1 MGGPLVAGPYLLDT
15 STLIWSVASP
25 DRLSSTARRALKAG
39 PLVLS
44 VVSYWEVVI
53 KARKG
58 LLTVAD
64 PVNWW
69 SRATGVL
76 GGEILSIRAAHISA
90 LAGLPDI
97 HRDPFDR
104 MLVAQATAEGLV
116 FVGSDDQIRRYPVKT
131 VW

>member
-1 MGGPLVAGPYLLDT
+1 MVAGPYLADT
-15 STLIWSVASP
+15 SVLIWAIASP
-25 DRLSSTARRALKAG
+25 DRLSARARKALGTG

-58 LLTVAD
+58 LLQLAD

-69 SRATGVL
+69 TRLTALL

-90 LAGLPDI
+90 LAGLPEI

-104 MLVAQATAEGLV
+104 MLIAQAAAEGLALITN
-116 FVGSDDQIRRYPVKT
+116 DEQIGRYPVKI